1 MLQQSFK
8 NKTKQECLM
17 LLQQE
22 WEYVGYKAKHCTV
35 PEAAPLDPVDLKS
48 TLGHLLPIWAKEL
61 LKLPIDPLLGAALII
76 LHLFCGQ
83 ISFPTEMM
91 AVQLKM

>member
-48 TLGHLLPIWAKEL
+48 TLGHLLPI
-61 LKLPIDPLLGAALII
+61 
-76 LHLFCGQ
+76 
-83 ISFPTEMM
+83 
-91 AVQLKM
+91 